1 MPSICDV
8 GLASICRVW
17 AGFLDLITLWV
28 LILNKYKIVR
38 TALLHST
45 ENSLNL
51 HSQSSAPFPI
61 IAPKYNQQESR
72 CSLYYFI
79 MQFKYTTAVFLA
91 SLICAQSAAIVSRD
105 QISQQDQE
113 SGQELVLLSSEIIP
127 AGNLTIWGVP
137 DDAITATPDVID
149 NVALPAVDRRCG
161 SNQVTCDSANAAYT
175 TVCTALINTL
185 SGAGV
190 STSPRSICL
199 SQSGNQCCISW
210 GNVVPGLVQNDLRNG
225 ANNARDRC
233 GGGGLVSAVVRDAN
247 LHGVCTNQCLSNR
260 PTGCPS
266 A

>member
-1 MPSICDV
+1 MEP
-8 GLASICRVW
+8 
-17 AGFLDLITLWV
+17 ITLWA
-28 LILNKYKIVR
+28 LLLDKYKIVR
-38 TALLHST
+38 TALLHFTEKFST
-45 ENSLNL
+45 FIHSLL
-51 HSQSSAPFPI
+51 HLFQSFLLNTI
-61 IAPKYNQQESR
+61 KKKIL

-79 MQFKYTTAVFLA
+79 MQFKYTTAVLLA
-91 SLICAQSAAIVSRD
+91 SLIGAQSAAIVSRD
-105 QISQQDQE
+105 QISQQEQE

-137 DDAITATPDVID
+137 DDDITATPDVID